1 LHYAK
6 PILVSAKIGGRQKI
20 KTRMNKEN
28 INFEQAFQSEGPK
41 LGFLEVFYGVLFNP
55 NKIFQELYTEDTFT
69 VVVYGGLAVFLS
81 NLGKLGPGNSGILNI
96 IGVEFVGFF
105 SWFFVGLF
113 IIFFSTVFKTPNN
126 NFGRLLG
133 FTGLSSIPF
142 LLLAPVNLLSLINP
156 AIYSVLGFVVSIW
169 GFILFWIALAKSFQ
183 LEAWRVLLMAG
194 IPFLLGIFLFT
205 LIANMLGMFSSGM
218 FKLQ

>member
-1 LHYAK
+1 
-6 PILVSAKIGGRQKI
+6 
-20 KTRMNKEN
+20 MNTEN

-55 NKIFQELYTEDTFT
+55 NKIFQELYNEDTFT
-69 VVVYGGLAVFLS
+69 VIVYGGLAIFLS
-81 NLGKLGPGNSGILNI
+81 NLGKLGPGSTSIFNI
-96 IGVEFVGFF
+96 VGVEFVGFL

-113 IIFFSTVFKTPNN
+113 IFFFSTVFKTPNN

-142 LLLAPVNLLSLINP
+142 LLLAPANFLSLINP
-156 AIYSVLGFVVSIW
+156 SIYTVLEFAVSIW

-183 LEAWRVLLMAG
+183 LEAWRVLLMAI

-205 LIANMLGMFSSGM
+205 FLVANILGMFFSGL